1 MCFVFGFM
9 LISEVSALS
18 RLEKPMK
25 ELRLDSEYSPQLGFS
40 SLAKSRPGTGER
52 AKFKL
57 ARALEEL
64 MLVKPFSKISV
75 LALTE
80 RAAVSRQTFYNHFV
94 DKTDLVAWIGQQL
107 DLATYSQ
114 IGIELTWEEACRQ
127 KLSFMKSKEPFYCEL
142 FEAESHTNLFER
154 EVESTFRC
162 YERILIRMSGLSLTE
177 QSKLELKLF
186 CYGVCGLISEWSRS
200 GMAESIDSLMRAE
213 RSALPSFAKKV
224 FLGE

>member
-1 MCFVFGFM
+1 
-9 LISEVSALS
+9 
-18 RLEKPMK
+18 MK

-75 LALTE
+75 LSLTDC
-80 RAAVSRQTFYNHFV
+80 AGVSRQTFYNHFV

-107 DLATYSQ
+107 DMATYAQ
-114 IGIELTWEEACRQ
+114 IGITLTWEEACRR

-142 FEAESHTNLFER
+142 YEAESHTVLFER

-162 YERILIRMSGLSLTE
+162 YERILSRISGLAMSE
-177 QSKLELKLF
+177 QSKLELRLF
-186 CYGVCGLISEWSRS
+186 SYGSCGLISEWSRS
-200 GMAESIDSLMRAE
+200 GMVESIDSLMRTE
-213 RSALPSFAKKV
+213 RSSLPSFAKKV
-224 FLGE
+224 LLGE